1 MIMQDFEIFDAMPIV
16 FAIKV
21 TYLEGFGHQKVQKD
35 YCAAVILRTSNMIM
49 QDSEIFDAIQVVF
62 AVKVTYLEGFGHQ
75 KVQTEH
81 EQSFYSCCH
90 LIITATVD

>member
-16 FAIKV
+16 FDIKV

-35 YCAAVILRTSNMIM
+35 YCAAEILRTSNMIM
-49 QDSEIFDAIQVVF
+49 QGSEIFDAIPVVF

-75 KVQTEH
+75 KSPNRTRAKLLFLL
-81 EQSFYSCCH
+81 SFDHYSNS
-90 LIITATVD
+90 